1 MLLGVTPDPTAAGR
15 AAPMTPD
22 ERRAAI
28 AAAVLPLVAE
38 RGVDVTSREL
48 AEAAGVAEG
57 TLFRAFGDKAT
68 LLGAVAMAGL
78 ERSSVPEATR
88 AELAAVDL
96 SLPLED
102 RIARVIELG
111 RSRMADVIRW
121 MGVLRTLHHREG
133 LGHDVPS
140 PQAQEFR
147 TRVFAQ
153 REQQREATVEGLVA
167 VLGPDVNRL
176 RVPVEVAVALV
187 EASIAGTHGRVD
199 HLVPAPSA
207 RVVADALVH
216 GIVHGVVHD
225 PAGPDAGVDDDTADD
240 AEKDRDAA
248 PSAAENPPD
257 APHTE
262 EP

>member
-1 MLLGVTPDPTAAGR
+1 MVVGVTPDPTAAGR

-57 TLFRAFGDKAT
+57 TLFRAFGSKQA
-68 LLGAVAMAGL
+68 LVGAVAIEGL
-78 ERSSVPEATR
+78 ERASGPESTGA
-88 AELAAVDL
+88 ALAAIDHA
-96 SLPLED
+96 LPLTD

-111 RSRMADVIRW
+111 RDRTEEVMRW
-121 MGVLRTLHHREG
+121 MGVLRALHHRADAREAA
-133 LGHDVPS
+133 LSDEAKELRS
-140 PQAQEFR
+140 R
-147 TRVFAQ
+147 LFAQ
-153 REQQREATVEGLVA
+153 RQRQREVIVEGLVA
-167 VLGPDVNRL
+167 VLGPDAPRL
-176 RVPVEVAVALV
+176 RVPMEVAVALV
-187 EASIAGTHGRVD
+187 EASVAGTHGRVD

-207 RVVADALVH
+207 QVVADALVH
-216 GIVHGVVHD
+216 GIVRD
-225 PAGPDAGVDDDTADD
+225 QADTEADAEAD

>member
-1 MLLGVTPDPTAAGR
+1 MTPDPTAAGR

-48 AEAAGVAEG
+48 ADAAGVAEG
-57 TLFRAFGDKAT
+57 TLFRAFGNKHA
-68 LLGAVAMAGL
+68 LIGAVAIEGL
-78 ERSSVPEATR
+78 ERASGPESTGA
-88 AELAAVDL
+88 ALAAIDHA
-96 SLPLED
+96 LPLAD

-111 RSRMADVIRW
+111 RDSTADVMRW
-121 MGVLRTLHHREG
+121 MTVLRALHHRADAREAA
-133 LGHDVPS
+133 LSDEAKALRS
-140 PQAQEFR
+140 R
-147 TRVFAQ
+147 IFAQ
-153 REQQREATVEGLVA
+153 RQRQREVIVEGLVA
-167 VLGPDVNRL
+167 VLGPDVHRL

-187 EASIAGTHGRVD
+187 EASVAGTHGRVEP
-199 HLVPAPSA
+199 LVPAPPA

-216 GIVHGVVHD
+216 GIVHDVARH
-225 PAGPDAGVDDDTADD
+225 PDD